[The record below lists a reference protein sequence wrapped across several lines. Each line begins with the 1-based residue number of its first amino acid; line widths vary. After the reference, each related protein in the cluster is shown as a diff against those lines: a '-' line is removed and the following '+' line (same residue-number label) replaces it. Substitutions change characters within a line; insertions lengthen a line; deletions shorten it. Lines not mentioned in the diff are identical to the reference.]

1 MEASEEGQSND
12 QLDMRSISD
21 EALISMS
28 VSELMERI
36 EKMGISKERAM
47 EINGNEISITGKQR
61 KKSEDIPEWVKV

>member
-1 MEASEEGQSND
+1 MEASEEGQSDD
-12 QLDMRSISD
+12 QLDIRSISD

-47 EINGNEISITGKQR
+47 EISGNELSFTEKQR
-61 KKSEDIPEWVKV
+61 KISEDIPEWIKV